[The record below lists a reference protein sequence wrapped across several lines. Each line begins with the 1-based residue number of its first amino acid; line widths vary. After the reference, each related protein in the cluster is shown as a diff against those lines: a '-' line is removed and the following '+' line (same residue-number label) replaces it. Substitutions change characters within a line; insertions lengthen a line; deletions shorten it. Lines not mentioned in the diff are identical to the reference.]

1 MSILDFIIKH
11 PLYFNLILISIC
23 LIALLWCMLDCF
35 KTKNP
40 LKQELK
46 RIEQKKQE
54 HIKWQVNQNLEV
66 KKRKM
71 AIFELLNSFNF
82 RDIKL
87 DEKSD
92 KFYVIIKINKDALI
106 EREIK

>member
-1 MSILDFIIKH
+1 LSK
-11 PLYFNLILISIC
+11 
-23 LIALLWCMLDCF
+23 
-35 KTKNP
+35 
-40 LKQELK
+40 
-46 RIEQKKQE
+46 KKQE

-92 KFYVIIKINKDALI
+92 KSYVIIKINKDALI
-106 EREIK
+106 EREVK

>member
-1 MSILDFIIKH
+1 
-11 PLYFNLILISIC
+11 
-23 LIALLWCMLDCF
+23 MLDCF

-40 LKQELK
+40 LKQELE

-92 KFYVIIKINKDALI
+92 KFYVIIKISKDALI
-106 EREIK
+106 EREVK

>member
-1 MSILDFIIKH
+1 
-11 PLYFNLILISIC
+11 
-23 LIALLWCMLDCF
+23 MLDCF

-40 LKQELK
+40 LKQELE

-92 KFYVIIKINKDALI
+92 KLYVIIKINKDALI
-106 EREIK
+106 ERDVK

>member
-1 MSILDFIIKH
+1 
-11 PLYFNLILISIC
+11 
-23 LIALLWCMLDCF
+23 MLDCF

-40 LKQELK
+40 LKQELE
-46 RIEQKKQE
+46 RIEQKEQE

-92 KFYVIIKINKDALI
+92 KFYVIIKISKDALI
-106 EREIK
+106 EREVK